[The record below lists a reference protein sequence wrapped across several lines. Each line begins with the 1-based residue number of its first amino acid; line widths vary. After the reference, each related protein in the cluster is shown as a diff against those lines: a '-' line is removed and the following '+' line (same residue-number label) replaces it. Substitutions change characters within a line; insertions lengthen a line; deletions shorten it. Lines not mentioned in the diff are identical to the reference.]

1 MFIELYKFSKLVM
14 HLNSCSMDLGC
25 DKSGSGFKKNNSK
38 NPNKDKKNR
47 ACFHCGKKCH
57 YIREYK
63 LLKNK
68 KKDKGNANE
77 TNVIKD
83 IIAMVS
89 SMHIDMITKVY
100 IVVIANPFDWQFNSG
115 ATVHVCNNKEQFKTY
130 DEFP

>member
-14 HLNSCSMDLGC
+14 QPNSCSMDFGC

-63 LLKNK
+63 RLKNK

-77 TNVIKD
+77 INVIKD

-89 SMHIDMITKVY
+89 SIHIDMITEVY
-100 IVVIANPFDWQFNSG
+100 IAVIANPFDW
-115 ATVHVCNNKEQFKTY
+115 
-130 DEFP
+130 